1 MRLLRAFL
9 NVNVP
14 IQGSTAYHYPGA
26 GHSWCQKF
34 LPKLTITAEIA
45 RHFWDFSSVPGKM
58 QFCRGGG
65 LEEQLQLIAASES
78 HLSFIFAICRQIL
91 HPTASQPKL
100 AEEKTGKAWPL
111 LNNLQKF
118 FFIDKAQ
125 LFPFQNLCKRVKD
138 LCSGQSLDRVIK

>member
-1 MRLLRAFL
+1 MRLLRAFPFL

-34 LPKLTITAEIA
+34 LTKSTITAEIA

-58 QFCRGGG
+58 QFCRGDG

-91 HPTASQPKL
+91 KPAASQPKL
-100 AEEKTGKAWPL
+100 AEEKTSKAWPL
-111 LNNLQKF
+111 LNNLLKF

-125 LFPFQNLCKRVKD
+125 LFPFENLCTRVKD
-138 LCSGQSLDRVIK
+138 LC